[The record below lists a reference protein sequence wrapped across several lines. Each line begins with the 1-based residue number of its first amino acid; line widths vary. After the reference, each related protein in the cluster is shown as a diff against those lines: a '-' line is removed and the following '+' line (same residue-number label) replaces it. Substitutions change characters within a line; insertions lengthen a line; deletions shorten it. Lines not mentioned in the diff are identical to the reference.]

1 VHLPSPLTPGRLIAA
16 AVAVAIVV
24 VGGRVWLTGSAL
36 VDADT
41 VEVTRGE
48 YADIVEIRGQI
59 APVRTTVVTAPYNA
73 GELQILKIASNG
85 TDVKAGDI
93 VAEFDAINLR
103 RTIEEKQ
110 GELRSAQAELEQG
123 EAQSRITVEERKAA
137 VYKAEFEVQR
147 AELSLGEVG
156 LISEIDAER
165 ARLALADASQRLRE
179 AEAAAASAEAN
190 ALADREA
197 RARRIAKVQAELALA
212 ERQVNDLH
220 VTAPSDGSV
229 SIMPNYR
236 STNPMG
242 VPQEFRAGDRAYAG
256 AMILEL
262 PDLSSVYLTARIDE
276 ADRGLLSAG
285 QPATIRVDAIA
296 DRDYQATVTEI
307 SLLARTDFTS
317 GWPPRKQFDL
327 TLSIVDPD
335 ERLRPGM
342 SAGAR
347 VAVGQL
353 PDVLLV
359 PAASVSY
366 EDGRTVVFRQ
376 SRRGYEAVPVE
387 ILRRG
392 RDQAAV
398 TGELEPGDRIARQRP
413 GAAPEEVRP

>member
-1 VHLPSPLTPGRLIAA
+1 MIGAA
-16 AVAVAIVV
+16 LVLALVFA
-24 VGGRVWLTGSAL
+24 GGRAWLAGSTPPEG
-36 VDADT
+36 DT
-41 VEVTRGE
+41 VDVARGE

-59 APVRTTVVTAPYNA
+59 APERTTIVAAPYNA

-85 TDVKAGDI
+85 TEVKAGDI

-103 RTIEEKQ
+103 RTIQEKQ
-110 GELRSAQAELEQG
+110 GELRSALAELEQG
-123 EAQSRITVEERKAA
+123 EAQSSITVDERKTA

-147 AELSLGEVG
+147 AELALGEIG

-165 ARLALADASQRLRE
+165 ARLALADAEQRLRE

-190 ALADREA
+190 AHADRES
-197 RARRIAKVQAELALA
+197 RERRIAKVRAELELA

-220 VTAPSDGSV
+220 VTAPTNGTV

-236 STNPMG
+236 STTPLG
-242 VPQEFRAGDRAYAG
+242 VPQEFRAGDRAFPG

-276 ADRGLLSAG
+276 ADRGLLSTG

-296 DRDYQATVTEI
+296 DRDYQATVTQI

-317 GWPPRKQFDL
+317 GWPPTKQFDL
-327 TLSIVDPD
+327 TLSIQDPD
-335 ERLRPGM
+335 DRLRPGM

-347 VAVGQL
+347 IAVGQL
-353 PDVLLV
+353 PGVLLV
-359 PAASVSY
+359 PSASVFY
-366 EDGRTVVFRQ
+366 EEGRTVVYRQ
-376 SRRGYEAVPVE
+376 TRRGYEAVPVE

-392 RDQAAV
+392 RDQAAIA
-398 TGELEPGDRIARQRP
+398 GEIDAGDRIARQRP
-413 GAAPEEVRP
+413 GASPEEAQP